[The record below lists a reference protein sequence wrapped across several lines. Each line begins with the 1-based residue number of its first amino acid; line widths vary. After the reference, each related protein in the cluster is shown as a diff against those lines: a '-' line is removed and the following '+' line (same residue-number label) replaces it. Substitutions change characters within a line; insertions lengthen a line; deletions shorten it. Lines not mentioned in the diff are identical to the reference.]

1 MCAGFGTL
9 TGRDR
14 CPVAAGPPTPRNMK
28 IQNPASLLPRL
39 AALLLFSLPA
49 QAASEWITMKDC
61 RLVPSDGNDGDSFHF
76 LSGGQEYIARLY
88 FVDCAEKDD
97 QVPDRIVQ
105 QMEAFGIPEHKVYY
119 YGHEARRFTERVLAR
134 PFTVVTRFQDARGRS
149 KLPRYYSF
157 VFPNGS
163 RPDLGSM
170 LTEAGLARSFGQAAQ
185 NDLRL
190 DRAHY
195 DRLEAVARRA
205 GAGIYG
211 GEKPSP
217 QQTGPEVSRLPPQEK
232 PVVPADTT
240 DDISGNFFGGLTQHI
255 LQEIQAG
262 NDSLQQATMGWAS
275 EPRAEPAKPRRG
287 AQGGINLNT
296 APRSEL
302 ESLPGIGSVLA
313 ERIIANRPYTALEDL
328 RRVPR
333 LGEAAIARI
342 APLVAF

>member
-1 MCAGFGTL
+1 M
-9 TGRDR
+9 TGRAR
-14 CPVAAGPPTPRNMK
+14 FPVAAGSSTPRPMLT
-28 IQNPASLLPRL
+28 QNPSFLLSRIS
-39 AALLLFSLPA
+39 ALLLLALPV
-49 QAASEWITMKDC
+49 QASSEWVAMRDC
-61 RLVPSDGNDGDSFHF
+61 RLVPHDGNDGDSFHF
-76 LSGGQEYIARLY
+76 ESGGQEYIARLY

-105 QMEAFGIPEHKVYY
+105 QMEAFGIPEHKVYH

-163 RPDLGSM
+163 RPDLGTM
-170 LTEAGLARSFGQAAQ
+170 LTEAGLARSFGQTAQ

-195 DRLEAVARRA
+195 DRLEAVARRGGIGIFGGNRPPA
-205 GAGIYG
+205 HQNEPEVPRPPPLELAVKSSEAPLRQSGDLFAAITQEIFDGVQASNDALLGAARVGKS
-211 GEKPSP
+211 EPK
-217 QQTGPEVSRLPPQEK
+217 TGP
-232 PVVPADTT
+232 
-240 DDISGNFFGGLTQHI
+240 
-255 LQEIQAG
+255 
-262 NDSLQQATMGWAS
+262 
-275 EPRAEPAKPRRG
+275 AKVRHG
-287 AQGGINLNT
+287 AQVAINLNT
-296 APRSEL
+296 ASQSQL
-302 ESLPGIGSVLA
+302 ESLPGVGPVLA